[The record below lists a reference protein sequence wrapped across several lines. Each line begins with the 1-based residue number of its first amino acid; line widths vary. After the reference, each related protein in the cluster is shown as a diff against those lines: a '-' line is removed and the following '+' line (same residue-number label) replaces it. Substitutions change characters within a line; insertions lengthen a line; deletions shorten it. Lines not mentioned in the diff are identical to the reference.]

1 MGLCYNHEY
10 NSRRRIEIMLK
21 HIVMWKLKEFA
32 EGKNKMG
39 NAKEIKSRLEN
50 LKGKINE
57 IEVIE
62 VGININNSV
71 QSYDIVLYAEF
82 KDEDALERYQK
93 HPEHVKVGE
102 FIGNVREDRVV
113 ADYIV

>member
-1 MGLCYNHEY
+1 
-10 NSRRRIEIMLK
+10 MLK

-32 EGKNKMG
+32 EDKGKIE
-39 NAKEIKSRLEN
+39 NAKEIKSKLEN

-57 IEVIE
+57 IQVIE
-62 VGININNSV
+62 VGININDSV
-71 QSYDIVLYAEF
+71 QSYDVVLYSEF

-102 FIGNVREDRVV
+102 FIGKVREDRVV
-113 ADYIV
+113 ADYMV